1 MVGIDYGAD
10 PDLLARIVWQHVE
23 QGAVLYEPPALECGM
38 VGEAQGVLQRLL
50 ACRAVGARSR
60 HRYVGFG
67 WSAGGRFVKA
77 TFHFEHTAC
86 PGAFGALPYDGG
98 GSLLMVETVEAELA
112 EGPGLGLRTLG
123 ALGVRGSRVPT

>member
-38 VGEAQGVLQRLL
+38 VGEAQGVLQRLR
-50 ACRAVGARSR
+50 ACLPVGARSR
-60 HRYVGFG
+60 HRYVGIG
-67 WSAGGRFVKA
+67 WSAGGRVVKA

-86 PGAFGALPYDGG
+86 PGAFGALPYGAGG
-98 GSLLMVETVEAELA
+98 GSLLMVESVEA
-112 EGPGLGLRTLG
+112 T
-123 ALGVRGSRVPT
+123 